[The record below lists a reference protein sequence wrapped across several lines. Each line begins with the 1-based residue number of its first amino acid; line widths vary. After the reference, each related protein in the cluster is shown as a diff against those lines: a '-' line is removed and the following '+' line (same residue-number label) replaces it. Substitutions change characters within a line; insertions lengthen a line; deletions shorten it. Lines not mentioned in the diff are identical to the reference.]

1 MRLHPGKWAFLLT
14 FSVLLI
20 FCSQYVVAAE
30 SISILSPKEKHFAG
44 EPILFHI
51 MTHEFFSPKNAT
63 VFYRSIGATVYR
75 KLIMKK
81 ETPVDF
87 RALLNA
93 RKVIPPGIQFYF
105 VVKDGKGRFF
115 TFPKPDP
122 KKNPYV
128 LTIDLDKRPPIIQET
143 VPAEG
148 ESLKDRRP
156 VIKIKFIDLETKIDK
171 NSVRLLVDD
180 ADVTQLSEITDNDIT
195 YQPAEN
201 LSFGN
206 HTVILELIDICGNRM
221 PPKRLTF
228 TIPKSTRIDNAGAE
242 IQWDAEGGYLIV
254 DKTDTETDTETPDW
268 SVQSS
273 ATLNSFVE
281 HGKNK
286 TSVDANV
293 WYIEEDGPG
302 PEGDKFNLNNL
313 LLKLQHDKHQL
324 SAGDVTVDGT
334 ELISPSIS
342 RRGGLL
348 ELDVAD
354 IQADFFA
361 LRSNYVTGFKHVLGL
376 NDPEQMLL
384 GGSLEK
390 KIIKDNKLTLKT
402 AYIKGENRNPDD
414 YNAGS
419 LEWGEEGEV
428 YSILVAGQMLDERL
442 NLEGEYSGSRFDDNT
457 SGDEEPQSDNAWLV
471 KVSGRYDRY
480 ELAVNYKYLGPNF
493 KSIADPTG
501 AYNQQEYNL
510 DGGLR
515 LNSSDIR
522 LTLLHN
528 RDNVDN
534 DPLLPVIQN
543 STEILNYNISKFD
556 WLSVF
561 MNYTQSRQNSEKEP
575 QGFDPIESSTQT
587 IGCGLSV
594 NRTRWDLSPNYTYTY
609 FDDKVSATD
618 DDSVTHVVGLSGGL
632 RPGDNISVNPSLSYT
647 NMHTKFDDV
656 TVETWQGALGGSIM
670 SLFSNDLDFNTTLS
684 ILDNRTD
691 DSLFHTTTYNF
702 IGQLNWH
709 IEKYLL
715 KKGKQTIAIRG
726 QYDKTKDHET
736 NETQKDYAVYV
747 VISFGVPYRFFNK
760 NDFSP
765 E

>member
-1 MRLHPGKWAFLLT
+1 MRDHPGRWAFFLT
-14 FSVLLI
+14 FSVLLVT
-20 FCSQYVVAAE
+20 CSEYVGAAE
-30 SISILSPKEKHFAG
+30 SISILSPQEKHFAG
-44 EPILFHI
+44 VPILFHI
-51 MTHEFFSPKNAT
+51 KTNEFFSPKNVT
-63 VFYRSIGATVYR
+63 VYYRSIGATVYGR
-75 KLIMKK
+75 LTMKK
-81 ETPVDF
+81 KTSVDF
-87 RALLNA
+87 RALLKA

-128 LTIDLDKRPPIIQET
+128 MKINLDKRPPIIQKT

-156 VIKIKFIDLETKIDK
+156 VVKIIFVDLETKIDRS
-171 NSVRLLVDD
+171 SVRLLVDD
-180 ADVTQLSEITDNDIT
+180 TDVTQLSKISKNYIT
-195 YQPAEN
+195 YQPVEN

-228 TIPKSTRIDNAGAE
+228 TIPKSALIDNAGAE
-242 IQWDAEGGYLIV
+242 IQWDAEGRYLIAG
-254 DKTDTETDTETPDW
+254 KTDAELPDW
-268 SVQSS
+268 GIQSS

-286 TSVDANV
+286 TSLDANV
-293 WYIEEDGPG
+293 WYNEEDGPG
-302 PEGDKFNLNNL
+302 PEGDNLNLNNY
-313 LLKLQHDKHQL
+313 LLKFQHDKHQL
-324 SAGDVTVDGT
+324 SVGDVTVDGT
-334 ELISPSIS
+334 ELISRSIS

-361 LRSNYVTGFKHVLGL
+361 LRSNYVTGFRHVLGL
-376 NDPEQMLL
+376 DDAEQMLL
-384 GGSLEK
+384 GCSLEK
-390 KIIKDNKLTLKT
+390 EILKDRKLTLKT
-402 AYIKGENRNPDD
+402 TYIKGENRNPDD
-414 YNAGS
+414 YNAGI
-419 LEWGEEGEV
+419 LGGGEEGGV
-428 YSILVAGQMLDERL
+428 YSISVASRMMSERL
-442 NLEGEYSGSRFDDNT
+442 NLQGEYSGSRFDDDT
-457 SGDEEPQSDNAWLV
+457 LVDEDPKSDNAWLV
-471 KVSGRYDRY
+471 KVSGWYDKY
-480 ELAVNYKYLGPNF
+480 ELAAGYKYLGPDF
-493 KSIADPTG
+493 KSIADSTG
-501 AYNQQEYNL
+501 AYNQKEYNL
-510 DGGLR
+510 DGGVR
-515 LNSSDIR
+515 FGSSDIR

-534 DPLLPVIQN
+534 DPLLPVIKN
-543 STEILNYNISKFD
+543 STGTINYNISKFD

-575 QGFDPIESSTQT
+575 LDFDPVKNSART
-587 IGCGLSV
+587 IGCGLSA

-609 FDDKVSATD
+609 FDDKVSPID
-618 DDSVTHVVGLSGGL
+618 NDSVTHMVGLSGGL
-632 RPGDNISVNPSLSYT
+632 RPVDNISINPLISYT
-647 NMHTKFDDV
+647 NMHSNFDDV
-656 TVETWQGALGGSIM
+656 TTETWQGALGGSIT
-670 SLFSNDLDFNTTLS
+670 SFFSSDLDFNATLS
-684 ILDNRTD
+684 ILDDRTD
-691 DSLFHTTTYNF
+691 DGFVHTTTYDC

-726 QYDKTKDHET
+726 QYSKTKDHET
-736 NETQKDYAVYV
+736 SETWEDYAIYA
-747 VISFGVPYRFFNK
+747 VISFGAPKKFFNK

>member
-1 MRLHPGKWAFLLT
+1 MRDHPGKWAFLLT
-14 FSVLLI
+14 FSVLFI
-20 FCSQYVVAAE
+20 ICSKHVIAAE
-30 SISILSPKEKHFAG
+30 SISILSPQEKHFAG
-44 EPILFHI
+44 VPILFHI
-51 MTHEFFSPKNAT
+51 KTNEFFSPKNVT
-63 VFYRSIGATVYR
+63 VYYRSIGITVYR
-75 KLIMKK
+75 KLILRK

-87 RALLNA
+87 RALLKA

-105 VVKDGKGRFF
+105 VVKDGKGRIF

-122 KKNPYV
+122 KKNPHV
-128 LTIDLDKRPPIIQET
+128 LKIDLDKRPPIIQET

-156 VIKIKFIDLETKIDK
+156 VIKIKFTDLETKIDK
-171 NSVRLLVDD
+171 SSVRLLVDD
-180 ADVTQLSEITDNDIT
+180 TDVTQLSKISENYIT

-228 TIPKSTRIDNAGAE
+228 TIPKTARIDNAGAE
-242 IQWDAEGGYLIV
+242 IQWDAEGRHLIV
-254 DKTDTETDTETPDW
+254 GKTDTESLDW
-268 SVQSS
+268 AIQSS
-273 ATLNSFVE
+273 VTLSSFVE

-286 TSVDANV
+286 TSLDANV
-293 WYIEEDGPG
+293 WYNEEDGPG
-302 PEGDKFNLNNL
+302 PEGDNLNLNNF

-324 SAGDVTVDGT
+324 SAGDVIVDGT
-334 ELISPSIS
+334 ELISQSIS

-376 NDPEQMLL
+376 DDSEQMLL

-390 KIIKDNKLTLKT
+390 EILKDRKLTLKT
-402 AYIKGENRNPDD
+402 TYIKGENRNPDD
-414 YNAGS
+414 YNAGI
-419 LEWGEEGEV
+419 LGGAAEGGV
-428 YSILVAGQMLDERL
+428 YSISVASRMMDERL
-442 NLEGEYSGSRFDDNT
+442 NLKGEYSGSRFDDDT
-457 SGDEEPQSDNAWLV
+457 SVDEDPKSDNAWLV
-471 KVSGRYDRY
+471 KVSGWYDKY
-480 ELAVNYKYLGPNF
+480 ELAAGYKYLGPDF

-510 DGGLR
+510 DGGVR
-515 LNSSDIR
+515 FGSSDVR

-534 DPLLPVIQN
+534 DPLLPVIKN
-543 STEILNYNISKFD
+543 STGTINYNISKFD

-561 MNYTQSRQNSEKEP
+561 MNYTQSWQNSEKEP
-575 QGFDPIESSTQT
+575 QDFDPIENSTQT
-587 IGCGLSV
+587 IGCGLSA
-594 NRTRWDLSPNYTYTY
+594 NRARWDLFPNYNYTY

-618 DDSVTHVVGLSGGL
+618 NDSVTHVVGLSSGL
-632 RPGDNISVNPSLSYT
+632 RPGENISINQLISYT
-647 NMHTKFDDV
+647 NMHSKFDDV
-656 TVETWQGALGGSIM
+656 TTETWQGALGGSITP
-670 SLFSNDLDFNTTLS
+670 LFSEDLDFNTTLS

-691 DSLFHTTTYNF
+691 DGLVHTTTYDC

-726 QYDKTKDHET
+726 QYNKTKDHET
-736 NETQKDYAVYV
+736 NETQEDYAIYV
-747 VISFGVPYRFFNK
+747 VISFGVPKKFFNK
-760 NDFSP
+760 DDFSP